1 MRLQVSLPAAPESV
15 SAARRVAEK
24 ALEGGGSPQVAAKL
38 LLMISELVTNS
49 LRHAGLSG
57 EDSIGVTIDAMG
69 PAIRVEVSDPGPGFE
84 QLHPRSP
91 DVDQG
96 SGWGLYIVE
105 RLANR
110 WGVVRGQPSYVWFEI
125 DA

>member
-1 MRLQVSLPAAPESV
+1 MRLQVSLPATPESV
-15 SAARRVAEK
+15 SAARRIAEK

-38 LLMISELVTNS
+38 LLMTSELVTNS

-57 EDSIGVTIDAMG
+57 EDSVGLTVDAT
-69 PAIRVEVSDPGPGFE
+69 PSAIRVEVSDPGPGFE
-84 QLHPRSP
+84 HLQPRSP
-91 DVDQG
+91 DYYAG

>member
-1 MRLQVSLPAAPESV
+1 MRLQVSLPATPESV
-15 SAARRVAEK
+15 SAARRLAEK

-38 LLMISELVTNS
+38 LLMTSELVTNS

-57 EDSIGVTIDAMG
+57 EDSVGVTVDAT
-69 PAIRVEVSDPGPGFE
+69 PSAIRVEVSDPGPGFE
-84 QLHPRSP
+84 QIEPKHP
-91 DVDQG
+91 DMNVG

-110 WGVVRGQPSYVWFEI
+110 WGVVRGQPSFVWFEI
-125 DA
+125 DG

>member
-1 MRLQVSLPAAPESV
+1 MRLQVSLPATPESV
-15 SAARRVAEK
+15 SAARRIAEK

-38 LLMISELVTNS
+38 LLMTSELVTNS

-57 EDSIGVTIDAMG
+57 EDSVGLTVDAT
-69 PAIRVEVSDPGPGFE
+69 PSAIRVEVSDPGPGFE
-84 QLHPRSP
+84 QAQPQYP
-91 DVDQG
+91 DHDVG

-105 RLANR
+105 RLASR
-110 WGVVRGQPSYVWFEI
+110 WGVVRGNPSFVWFEL

>member
-15 SAARRVAEK
+15 SAARRVAER

-57 EDSIGVTIDAMG
+57 EDSVGLTVEAT
-69 PAIRVEVSDPGPGFE
+69 PTVIRVEVRDPGPGFDAVRPN
-84 QLHPRSP
+84 HP
-91 DVDQG
+91 DVDVG

-105 RLANR
+105 RLAKC
-110 WGVVRGQPSYVWFEI
+110 WGVVRGQPSFVWFEI

>member
-1 MRLQVSLPAAPESV
+1 MQLQVSLPAAPESV

-24 ALEGGGSPQVAAKL
+24 ALEGSGSPKVAAKL

-57 EDSIGVTIDAMG
+57 EDSVGLAVDAT
-69 PAIRVEVSDPGPGFE
+69 PSVIRVEVSDPGPGFDAV
-84 QLHPRSP
+84 HPKHP
-91 DVDQG
+91 DVDVG

-105 RLANR
+105 RLASR
-110 WGVVRGQPSYVWFEI
+110 WGVVRGRPSFVWFEI